1 MVTFELPSP
10 SCSHSLRRSWWESS
24 SRRNSDRLACL
35 WPTKHKWC
43 ELSDVHIWGYNLE
56 HDLMLFISVIT
67 TISLVFIHE
76 NQLSFQLSR
85 KKKCYDTKKRK
96 ISCYPFICKL
106 VTLLLLR
113 IGRLVPHCNHQG
125 GPTLGNHP
133 ELETKQQVTS
143 QYDPNRP
150 VLAGPSPNRLVD
162 QNSKTSQTSCIC
174 LPKQNDI
181 SFVISG

>member
-1 MVTFELPSP
+1 MRFSALTNQRASSKYNSKNLGIFIIIKSG
-10 SCSHSLRRSWWESS
+10 CNRRDWFKPVFV
-24 SRRNSDRLACL
+24 NS
-35 WPTKHKWC
+35 
-43 ELSDVHIWGYNLE
+43 
-56 HDLMLFISVIT
+56 
-67 TISLVFIHE
+67 
-76 NQLSFQLSR
+76 
-85 KKKCYDTKKRK
+85 
-96 ISCYPFICKL
+96 YPFICKL